1 MASYVLKEM
10 PDVHHEGNRKVFPK
24 LETYSQKSLDDLVK
38 YVRGHG
44 APFSAGTIEGVV
56 TTLMEAA
63 VVWLSNGHTVK
74 IDGLGTLSLS
84 LGFSDEKGNEM
95 QNETDRMGY
104 RHVEVRT
111 VKFRPDVELVK
122 QLRSRTDLVRQEAG
136 VQKHHRQQFTQEE
149 RMAQAIQRIEQH
161 GFITLTDYAN
171 MNSMSRSMAS
181 RELKAFEADPACPIK
196 AKGTAPH
203 KVWCLEN

>member
-74 IDGLGTLSLS
+74 IDGLGTLRPTIENAHGGADSP
-84 LGFSDEKGNEM
+84 SDYNV
-95 QNETDRMGY
+95 NV
-104 RHVEVRT
+104 HVEGVHVRFIPEGEKLDRIT
-111 VKFRPDVELVK
+111 SRAMKEK
-122 QLRSRTDLVRQEAG
+122 CILRKTYEVTYNQAL
-136 VQKHHRQQFTQEE
+136 
-149 RMAQAIQRIEQH
+149 RMWRAAQAGDDQQDQPGQAEN
-161 GFITLTDYAN
+161 TA
-171 MNSMSRSMAS
+171 
-181 RELKAFEADPACPIK
+181 REENADEEK
-196 AKGTAPH
+196 TS
-203 KVWCLEN
+203 

>member
-1 MASYVLKEM
+1 MSDKALFIAEKPSVAQEFAKALKYNMKRANGYLESEEAVITWCVGHLVSMSYPDKYSPELKHWSFETIPFI
-10 PDVHHEGNRKVFPK
+10 PDEFKYEIIPSAAAQFKIVSSLLNRADIKTIYVCTDSGREG
-24 LETYSQKSLDDLVK
+24 EY
-38 YVRGHG
+38 
-44 APFSAGTIEGVV
+44 I
-56 TTLMEAA
+56 
-63 VVWLSNGHTVK
+63 
-74 IDGLGTLSLS
+74 
-84 LGFSDEKGNEM
+84 
-95 QNETDRMGY
+95 Y
-104 RHVEVRT
+104 R
-111 VKFRPDVELVK
+111 
-122 QLRSRTDLVRQEAG
+122 LVRQEAG
-136 VQKHHRQQFTQEE
+136 VQKHHRQQFTHEE